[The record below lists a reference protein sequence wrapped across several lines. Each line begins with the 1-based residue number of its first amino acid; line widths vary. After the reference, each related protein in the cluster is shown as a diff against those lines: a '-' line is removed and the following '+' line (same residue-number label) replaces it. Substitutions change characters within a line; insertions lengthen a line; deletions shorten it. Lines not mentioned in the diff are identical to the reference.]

1 MHLNEQNMQHE
12 HNNIFLSLE
21 SMILLGSIERCE
33 LQAAYDWWL
42 SAERRIA
49 NQGQAMRSPGSVV
62 SWESF
67 NLVDEERGEESKE
80 KVRLGP

>member
-1 MHLNEQNMQHE
+1 MHLREQNRQH
-12 HNNIFLSLE
+12 NGNTFLFLE
-21 SMILLGSIERCE
+21 AMILLGSIERCE
-33 LQAAYDWWL
+33 LQAAYDWWM

-49 NQGQAMRSPGSVV
+49 NQGQAMSSPGSVV

-67 NLVDEERGEESKE
+67 NLVDEEGGEDSKE